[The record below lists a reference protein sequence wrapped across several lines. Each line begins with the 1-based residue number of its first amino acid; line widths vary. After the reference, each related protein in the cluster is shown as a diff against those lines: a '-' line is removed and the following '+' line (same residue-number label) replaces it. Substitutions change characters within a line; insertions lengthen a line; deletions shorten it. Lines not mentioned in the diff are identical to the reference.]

1 MKQVRYDA
9 VEVKARIT
17 PEGYIFDTPSLTR
30 TGVFEYVNPDG
41 SIRKEYRPE
50 SSVFHEDSL
59 KAYKGLPITWKHQSY
74 VNRDHTNAFIG
85 SVLSEGRQDGE
96 NLTAEVVI
104 YNPECIEKGDRE
116 LSLGYSLELD
126 ETPGVTPCGQRYDA
140 IQTNIIPNHLA
151 VVTKGR
157 AGTARFNLDS
167 IDEDI
172 MEEKALKEK
181 ILALEEAAR
190 ASAEEQARMQARLD
204 EAIQE
209 AETVRSLAK
218 LRLDCAKVGAE
229 FVDGDVKASREAII
243 KKVLG
248 DTVRLDGRD
257 LETMQS
263 VAMDLFETRELTAQK
278 NAEAVASTRFNE
290 DSGTTVMSAEEA
302 RRKYVLGE

>member
-9 VEVKARIT
+9 VEVKAKIT
-17 PEGYIFDTPSLTR
+17 PEGYIFDTPTLTR

-50 SSVFHEDSL
+50 SSVFNEDSL
-59 KAYKGLPITWKHQSY
+59 KAYKGLPIIWKHQSY
-74 VNRDHTNAFIG
+74 VNRNHTNAFIG
-85 SVLSEGRQDGE
+85 TILSEGRQDGE
-96 NLTAEVVI
+96 NLTADVVI
-104 YNPECIEKGDRE
+104 HNPECIEKGDKE
-116 LSLGYSLELD
+116 LSLGYALMLD

-140 IQTNIIPNHLA
+140 IQTDIIPNHLA

-167 IDEDI
+167 IDEDV

-190 ASAEEQARMQARLD
+190 ASAEEQAKMQARLD

-209 AETVRSLAK
+209 AATVRSLAK
-218 LRLDCAKVGAE
+218 LRLDCAKVGAD

-248 DTVRLDGRD
+248 EFVRLDGRD

-278 NAEAVASTRFNE
+278 NAETVASKFNK